1 MKKRFFVLLAMLS
14 LSMLLLFAGCGE
26 GKGAEDTGDDGKV
39 GDRND
44 TTVTTTT
51 TTTTDNSNL
60 KDDVERFAEDIMPGG
75 NASSVR

>member
-51 TTTTDNSNL
+51 TDNGNL